1 MSTQSTQITQSETST
16 APALPETLTLGP
28 VHIVVTDLHRS
39 IGFYET
45 AIGLQLTSR
54 GEGTARLN
62 TGAGTDDVL
71 VLHERPD
78 AKRAGRHAGLYHFAL
93 LLPTYNDLARAARR
107 LAETRTPIQGASN
120 HGISWA
126 IYLPD
131 PDGNGIELAADQP
144 RENWGDL
151 RDPRAIGPRPLDL
164 AALLDAVAHEESSP
178 HADRDT
184 VVGHLHLHVGDV
196 EEGLAFYRD
205 LLGFEV
211 QTLFEGAAFVSA
223 GGYHHHLGF
232 NTWRGEGIP
241 PAPADALGLDHW
253 TVRIPTAD
261 IAALRERAEAAGVRY
276 GEMADGGLTLRDPWG
291 IAVAFEPAV

>member
-1 MSTQSTQITQSETST
+1 MSIQSTQSTASDTSAAPVLSETLS
-16 APALPETLTLGP
+16 LGP
-28 VHIVVTDLHRS
+28 VHIVVTDLERS

-54 GEGTARLN
+54 DEGTAHLN

-71 VLHERPD
+71 VLHERTD
-78 AKRAGRHAGLYHFAL
+78 ATRASRHAGLYHFAL
-93 LLPTYNDLARAARR
+93 LFPTYNDLARAARR

-151 RDPRAIGPRPLDL
+151 RDPKAIGPRPLDL
-164 AALLDAVAHEESSP
+164 TALLDAVAHEESSP

-232 NTWRGEGIP
+232 NTWRGEGVP
-241 PAPADALGLDHW
+241 PAPADAVGLDHW
-253 TVRIPTAD
+253 TVRIPAAD
-261 IAALRERAEAAGVRY
+261 IEALRERAEAAEVPVENLGGGGVQ
-276 GEMADGGLTLRDPWG
+276 LRDPWG
-291 IAVAFEPAV
+291 IAVVFEPAG